1 MNNFLLNYFKILSKK
16 NFDNP
21 FIEIKALI
29 NNSRSVKNEIILSNF
44 HESKINIE
52 VFKKSFE
59 RRLKLEPISK
69 IFNKKDF
76 WDFTFFVNH
85 SVLDPRPETE
95 LIIDAA
101 KKYLIN
107 KNQNYK
113 IADLGTGSGC
123 LAISLAKEFYN
134 SNVVATDISKK
145 ALIVAKKNS
154 LNLKTYKQIEFI
166 NCDWIN
172 NNENFDLVVSNPP
185 YLSKKE
191 YENLSDEIKLYEPKL
206 SLYGGTDGL
215 DCYKKLAHHF
225 KKIGHKNT
233 IYIVEIGYNQ
243 KSQCIDIFRNS
254 SLRCL
259 EIIKDYQSHN
269 RILVLKNLK

>member
-44 HESKINIE
+44 HESNINVE

-95 LIIDAA
+95 LIIDTA

-107 KNQNYK
+107 KNQKYK

-123 LAISLAKEFYN
+123 LAICLAKEFCN
-134 SNVVATDISKK
+134 SNIVATDISKK

-154 LNLKTYKQIEFI
+154 SNLKTFKQIEFI

-191 YENLSDEIKLYEPKL
+191 YENLSNEIKFYEPKL

-254 SLRCL
+254 SLKCL

>member
-44 HESKINIE
+44 DESNINVE

-225 KKIGHKNT
+225 KKIGHKDT

>member
-44 HESKINIE
+44 DESNINVE

-254 SLRCL
+254 SLKCL

>member
-44 HESKINIE
+44 DESNINVE

-95 LIIDAA
+95 LIIDTA

-107 KNQNYK
+107 KNQKYK

-123 LAISLAKEFYN
+123 LAICLAKEFCN
-134 SNVVATDISKK
+134 SNIVATDISKK

-154 LNLKTYKQIEFI
+154 SNLKTFKQIEFI

-191 YENLSDEIKLYEPKL
+191 YENLSNEIKFYEPKL

-254 SLRCL
+254 SLKCL

>member
-1 MNNFLLNYFKILSKK
+1 M
-16 NFDNP
+16 
-21 FIEIKALI
+21 
-29 NNSRSVKNEIILSNF
+29 
-44 HESKINIE
+44 
-52 VFKKSFE
+52 
-59 RRLKLEPISK
+59 
-69 IFNKKDF
+69 
-76 WDFTFFVNH
+76 
-85 SVLDPRPETE
+85 
-95 LIIDAA
+95 
-101 KKYLIN
+101 
-107 KNQNYK
+107 
-113 IADLGTGSGC
+113 
-123 LAISLAKEFYN
+123 AISLAKEFYN

-172 NNENFDLVVSNPP
+172 HNENFDLVVSNPP

-206 SLYGGTDGL
+206 SLYGGSDGL

>member
-44 HESKINIE
+44 DESNINVE

-95 LIIDAA
+95 LIIDTA

-107 KNQNYK
+107 KNQKYK

-123 LAISLAKEFYN
+123 LAICLAKEFCN
-134 SNVVATDISKK
+134 SNIVATDISKK

-154 LNLKTYKQIEFI
+154 SNLKTFKQIEFI

-172 NNENFDLVVSNPP
+172 HNENFDLVVSNPP

-191 YENLSDEIKLYEPKL
+191 YENLSNEIKFYEPKL

-254 SLRCL
+254 SLKCL
-259 EIIKDYQSHN
+259 EIIKDYQSYN

>member
-44 HESKINIE
+44 DESNINVE

-95 LIIDAA
+95 LIIDTA

-107 KNQNYK
+107 KNQKYK

-123 LAISLAKEFYN
+123 LAICLAKEFYN
-134 SNVVATDISKK
+134 SNIVATDISKK

-154 LNLKTYKQIEFI
+154 SNLKTFKQIEFI

-191 YENLSDEIKLYEPKL
+191 YENLSNEIKFYEPKL

-254 SLRCL
+254 SLKCL

>member
-1 MNNFLLNYFKILSKK
+1 MNNFLLNYFNILSKK

-29 NNSRSVKNEIILSNF
+29 NNSRSIKNEIILSNF
-44 HESKINIE
+44 HESKINVE

-95 LIIDAA
+95 LIIDTA
-101 KKYLIN
+101 KKYLIS
-107 KNQNYK
+107 KNQKYK

-134 SNVVATDISKK
+134 SHVVATDISKK
-145 ALIVAKKNS
+145 ALNVAKKNS
-154 LNLKTYKQIEFI
+154 SNLKTFKQIEFI

-191 YENLSDEIKLYEPKL
+191 YENLSNEIKFYEPKL

-225 KKIGHKNT
+225 KKIGHKDT

-254 SLRCL
+254 SLKCL
-259 EIIKDYQSHN
+259 KIIKDYQFHN

>member
-44 HESKINIE
+44 HESNINVEI
-52 VFKKSFE
+52 FKKSFE

-225 KKIGHKNT
+225 KKIGHKDT

>member
-1 MNNFLLNYFKILSKK
+1 MNNFLLNYFNILSKK
-16 NFDNP
+16 NFENP

-29 NNSRSVKNEIILSNF
+29 NNSRNTKNEIIFSNF
-44 HESKINIE
+44 HESKINIDI
-52 VFKKSFE
+52 FKKSFE

-85 SVLDPRPETE
+85 NVLDPRPETE
-95 LIIDAA
+95 LIIDTA
-101 KKYLIN
+101 KKYLRD
-107 KNQNYK
+107 KKQKYK

-123 LAISLAKEFYN
+123 IAISLAKEFYN
-134 SNVVATDISKK
+134 SNIFATDISKK
-145 ALIVAKKNS
+145 ALNVAKKNS
-154 LNLKTYKQIEFI
+154 SNLNTCKQIKFI
-166 NCDWIN
+166 NCNWIN
-172 NNENFDLVVSNPP
+172 NNEIFDLVVSNPP

-215 DCYKKLAHHF
+215 DCYKKLAYHF

-233 IYIVEIGYNQ
+233 VYIVEIGYEQ
-243 KSQCIDIFRNS
+243 KNQCIDIFRNS
-254 SLRCL
+254 SLKCL
-259 EIIKDYQSHN
+259 EIVKDYQSHN
-269 RILVLKNLK
+269 RILVLKKLK